1 MKTVTILDGYIDEP
15 ACLGVP
21 PYLSPYPRYIAGAL
35 LDFDS
40 SLQLNYL
47 TIDRLRSDDSAYQL
61 LTQSNLIIVIAGT
74 TVPGKYLSGYP
85 ASPQEL
91 TRLLQPLRKPL
102 KILAGPAAR
111 HGFGMGGG
119 QHTIN
124 STDLIGVF
132 DIAISGDAEIVV
144 TDLLENEFKT
154 EDVDLS
160 KKRTSAHDISEYA
173 KKGADIVL
181 QHPNYPHYLLL
192 EIETYRGCSRSITG
206 GCSFCSEPSKGA
218 PDYRPIQDIIEE
230 VESLYLQGIRHIRLG
245 SQPCMFSYQAHGAG
259 SQEIPRPNPQALHHL
274 FKGIRDAAPDLLTFH
289 IDNVNPAV
297 VARYPKESAKIAQ
310 TIITYHSP
318 GDVAAMGV
326 ETADPQVV
334 AANNL
339 KASAEESLEAIRLLN
354 EYGAVR
360 GDNGL
365 PELLPGINLLFG
377 LLGESKKT
385 FDLDYQFLKQII
397 DDELLLR
404 RINIRQVIPIPG
416 TPLES
421 ESIKL
426 LRKHKASFKSFKRKV
441 KEEIERPLLRRLV
454 PTDTILK
461 KVYTETYNGNLTYAR
476 QLGSYPLLVG
486 IPGRQHLGEFINSI
500 VVDHG
505 YRSITALPYP
515 LDINTAPKE
524 SLEALPEVGE
534 KRARRILNTRPFSNS
549 EEFIAS
555 LDEQDLAERLL
566 KYLSLIHI

>member
-35 LDFDS
+35 LDFDCS
-40 SLQLNYL
+40 IQLHYL
-47 TIDRLRSDDSAYQL
+47 TIDRLRSDEKAYHTL
-61 LTQSNLIIVIAGT
+61 LQSEMIIAIAGT

-102 KILAGPAAR
+102 KILTGPAAR

-119 QHTIN
+119 HRTID
-124 STDLIGVF
+124 SDKLLGTF
-132 DIAISGDAEIVV
+132 DITIPGDAEIVL
-144 TDLLENEFKT
+144 TDLLQNDFLKEN
-154 EDVDLS
+154 VDLS
-160 KKRTSAHDISEYA
+160 KKRDKAHDISKYA
-173 KKGADIVL
+173 KMGTSIVT
-181 QHPNYPHYLLL
+181 QHPNYPSYLLT

-206 GCSFCSEPSKGA
+206 GCSFCSEPSKGK
-218 PDYRPIQDIIEE
+218 PDYRPVQDIIDEI
-230 VESLYLQGIRHIRLG
+230 ESLYSQGIRHIRLG
-245 SQPCMFSYQAHGAG
+245 NQPCIFSYQAHGAG
-259 SQEIPRPNPQALHHL
+259 SREIPRPNPQALHHL
-274 FKGIRDAAPDLLTFH
+274 FKGIRDAAPGLLTFH

-297 VARYPKESAKIAQ
+297 VARYPEESAKIAQ
-310 TIITYHSP
+310 IIITYHSS

-385 FDLDYQFLKQII
+385 FDLDYRFLKQVL
-397 DDELLLR
+397 DEGLMLR

-441 KEEIERPLLRRLV
+441 KEQIERPLLRRLV

-486 IPGRQHLGEFINSI
+486 IPGRQHLGEFIDSI

-524 SLEALPEVGE
+524 SLEALPGVGT
-534 KRARRILNTRPFSNS
+534 KRAQRISRARPFQNS
-549 EEFIAS
+549 EEFVAS
-555 LDEQDLAERLL
+555 LDEQDLALRLL
-566 KYLSLIHI
+566 KYLDFS

>member
-35 LDFDS
+35 FDFDS
-40 SLQLNYL
+40 SLQLHYL
-47 TIDRLRSDDSAYQL
+47 TIDRLRSDESAYQL
-61 LTQSNLIIVIAGT
+61 LTQSELIIVVAGT

-102 KILAGPAAR
+102 KILTGPAAR

-119 QHTIN
+119 KHTID
-124 STDLIGVF
+124 SHTLAGAF
-132 DIAISGDAEIVV
+132 DITISGDAEIVV
-144 TDLLENEFKT
+144 NDLLHNEFKI
-154 EDVDLS
+154 ENVDLS

-173 KKGADIVL
+173 KLGAQIVQ
-181 QHPNYPHYLLL
+181 QHPNYPHYLLT
-192 EIETYRGCSRSITG
+192 EIETYRGCSRSIMG

-218 PDYRPIQDIIEE
+218 PDFRPIQDIIDE

-245 SQPCMFSYQAHGAG
+245 SQPCLFSYQAHGAG
-259 SQEIPRPNPQALHHL
+259 KEEIPRPNPQALHHL
-274 FKGIRDAAPDLLTFH
+274 FKGIRDAAPDLVTFH

-297 VARYPKESAKIAQ
+297 VARYPEESAKIAQ
-310 TIITYHSP
+310 TIITYHSS

-326 ETADPQVV
+326 ESADPKVV

-365 PELLPGINLLFG
+365 AELLPGINLLFG

-385 FDLDYQFLKQII
+385 FDLDYRFLKQIL
-397 DDELLLR
+397 DEKLLLR

-421 ESIKL
+421 ESIRL
-426 LRKHKASFKSFKRKV
+426 IRKHKASFKSFKRKV
-441 KEEIERPLLRRLV
+441 KEDIERPLLQRLV
-454 PTDTILK
+454 PTDTVLK
-461 KVYTETYNGNLTYAR
+461 RVYTETYNGNLTYAR

-486 IPGRQHLGEFINSI
+486 IPGKQSLEEFLDCI
-500 VVDHG
+500 VIDHG

-515 LDINTAPKE
+515 LHINTAPKE
-524 SLEALPEVGE
+524 SLEGLPGVGE
-534 KRARRILNTRPFSNS
+534 KRMLRMLAARPYRSA
-549 EEFIAS
+549 EEFISS
-555 LDEQDLAERLL
+555 LDDEELGSSLL
-566 KYLSLIHI
+566 KYLSFS